1 MHFMQFLKSVFR
13 TKIMPEPSS
22 QEKSIM
28 GDDATAEILALQI
41 QMSKEELPGK
51 MLADLL
57 IAAHRHEAEGLRKI
71 ALDKIRADRKI
82 IGDEVFR
89 KGMKEADPT
98 FLLDVMKDL

>member
-1 MHFMQFLKSVFR
+1 MQFLKSVFR

-57 IAAHRHEAEGLRKI
+57 IVAHRHEAEDLLKI
-71 ALDKIRADRKI
+71 ALDKIRTDRKI
-82 IGDEVFR
+82 IGDDGFR
-89 KGMKEADPT
+89 KAMKGADPAIMMN
-98 FLLDVMKDL
+98 VVKDL